1 MHLQD
6 AGGHFGSDGAE
17 EGFLHDF
24 SLALAVDDHQHLAG
38 LHDGLDAHGVGL
50 FGDQVLVAVKEALVG
65 LDGLGLQVDAVG
77 AQLEGLA
84 RLVETDV
91 AVVADA
97 QQLQVD
103 AADALDDSVI
113 AGGC

>member
-1 MHLQD
+1 ML
-6 AGGHFGSDGAE
+6 AGTSGVTGPKKA
-17 EGFLHDF
+17 FLHDF

-103 AADALDDSVI
+103 APTLLMTAS
-113 AGGC
+113 